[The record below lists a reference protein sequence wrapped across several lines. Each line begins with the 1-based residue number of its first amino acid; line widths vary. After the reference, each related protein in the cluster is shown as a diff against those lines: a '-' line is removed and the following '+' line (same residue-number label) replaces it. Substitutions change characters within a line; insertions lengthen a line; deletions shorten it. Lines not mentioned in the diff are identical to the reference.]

1 MPIPVD
7 RLQKTF
13 VPAQEMDA
21 VTSVLGAWQKA
32 GGQGWWTLLITKSDE
47 QIVATTFNELDELL
61 DKFGPALFAA
71 RLADLPLPLTACV
84 TAEAEA
90 ADERLSRR
98 GMLVVTEQGKPIG
111 FVAEAMRSAV
121 VPPSARR
128 RDRLEAIKRE
138 QSLRGEKAPLSFST
152 QEAFASS
159 SLVELYGEYVKLG
172 EDTRAQWRPAALP
185 VPTLRPCGHTAWPE
199 LNDKGK
205 WVCSQCKRPIKE

>member
-13 VPAQEMDA
+13 VLAQETDA
-21 VTSVLGAWQKA
+21 VAKALDAWQKA

-61 DKFGPALFAA
+61 DKFGPALFTA
-71 RLADLPLPLTACV
+71 RVADLPLPLAACV
-84 TAEAEA
+84 TAEVEA

-138 QSLRGEKAPLSFST
+138 QTVRGEKAPFSFSA
-152 QEAFASS
+152 QEGFASS

-172 EDTRAQWRPAALP
+172 EDRRAQWRPAALP
-185 VPTLRPCGHTAWPE
+185 VPTQRPCGHAAWPE

-205 WVCSQCKRPIKE
+205 WVCGQCKKPVRT